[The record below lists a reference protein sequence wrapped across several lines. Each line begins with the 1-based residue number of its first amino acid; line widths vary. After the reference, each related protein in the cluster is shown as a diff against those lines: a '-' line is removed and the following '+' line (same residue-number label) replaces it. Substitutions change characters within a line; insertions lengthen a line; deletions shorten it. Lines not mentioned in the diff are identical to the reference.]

1 MPLLNAANDVHTQLP
16 VLLQCVLPVRRDSIA
31 QCQVSCDAADHHL
44 AHLIVFARVRVDV
57 LHAPQARVCFVVMV
71 ECAHSLHDVVAQLG
85 DLELL
90 AEEVEVEQWSDVL
103 FGLWVAQGAGVE
115 PADEELEGEV
125 IGVRE
130 TEGFGFA
137 LAVLFVVENFAEE
150 GGVVAEELFVYRPVG
165 VFGANV
171 NVYEGCGEKSGRIK
185 LAS

>member
-1 MPLLNAANDVHTQLP
+1 
-16 VLLQCVLPVRRDSIA
+16 
-31 QCQVSCDAADHHL
+31 
-44 AHLIVFARVRVDV
+44 
-57 LHAPQARVCFVVMV
+57 MV